1 MDDRISKRI
10 IIINGK
16 GTSGKDTFVNIVN
29 KYVPTENYSSINLIK
44 KVATQLGYNGGKT
57 MKDRKFLSD
66 MKVLATKYNDSP
78 YNDIIDKVLKF
89 IYCKQNKNQLLFI
102 HIREPKE
109 IQRLVDFC
117 KESNIKVNTL
127 LIKRENIESV
137 EYGNMADDNVYNYD
151 YDFVINNDGT
161 VDDLLNTAIW
171 YLCRILNVPVN
182 YQNNITKYVRMKNGK
197 LQEHV
202 DKF

>member
-1 MDDRISKRI
+1 MDDRITKRI
-10 IIINGK
+10 VIINGK
-16 GTSGKDTFVNIVN
+16 GKSGKDTFVDMCKDYVN
-29 KYVPTENYSSINLIK
+29 TENYSSIDLIK
-44 KVATQLGYNGGKT
+44 KVAKQLGYNGGKT
-57 MKDRKFLSD
+57 IKDRKFLSD
-66 MKVLATKYNDSP
+66 MKVLATEYNDSP
-78 YNDIIDKVLKF
+78 YNDIIDRVLKF

-117 KESNIKVNTL
+117 KESNIEVSTL

-161 VDDLLNTAIW
+161 LDDLLNTAIW
-171 YLCRILNVPVN
+171 YLRRILDIP
-182 YQNNITKYVRMKNGK
+182 I
-197 LQEHV
+197 E
-202 DKF
+202 FI

>member
-1 MDDRISKRI
+1 
-10 IIINGK
+10 
-16 GTSGKDTFVNIVN
+16 
-29 KYVPTENYSSINLIK
+29 
-44 KVATQLGYNGGKT
+44 
-57 MKDRKFLSD
+57 
-66 MKVLATKYNDSP
+66 MKVLATEYNDAP
-78 YNDIIDKVLKF
+78 YNDIIDRVLKF

-117 KESNIKVNTL
+117 KESNIEVSTL

-161 VDDLLNTAIW
+161 LDDLLNTAIW
-171 YLCRILNVPVN
+171 YLRRILDIP
-182 YQNNITKYVRMKNGK
+182 I
-197 LQEHV
+197 E
-202 DKF
+202 FI

>member
-1 MDDRISKRI
+1 MDDRTSKRI
-10 IIINGK
+10 VIINGK
-16 GTSGKDTFVNIVN
+16 GTSGKDTFVNIVSN
-29 KYVPTENYSSINLIK
+29 YVPTENYSSIDLIR
-44 KVATQLGYNGGKT
+44 KVATQLGYNGGKS

-66 MKVLATKYNDSP
+66 MKVLATEYNDSP

-89 IYCKQNKNQLLFI
+89 IYSKHNKNQLLFI

-117 KESNIKVNTL
+117 KERNIEVSTL
-127 LIKRENIESV
+127 LIKRENLESV

-161 VDDLLNTAIW
+161 LDDLLNTAIW
-171 YLCRILNVPVN
+171 YLRRILDIP
-182 YQNNITKYVRMKNGK
+182 I
-197 LQEHV
+197 E
-202 DKF
+202 FI

>member
-1 MDDRISKRI
+1 MDNLISKRI
-10 IIINGK
+10 VIINGK

-29 KYVPTENYSSINLIK
+29 KYVPTENYSSIDLIR

-66 MKVLATKYNDSP
+66 MKVLATEYNDAP
-78 YNDIIDKVLKF
+78 YNDIIDRVLKF

-117 KESNIKVNTL
+117 KESNIEVSTL

-161 VDDLLNTAIW
+161 LDDLLNTAIW
-171 YLCRILNVPVN
+171 YLRRILDIP
-182 YQNNITKYVRMKNGK
+182 I
-197 LQEHV
+197 E
-202 DKF
+202 FI

>member
-1 MDDRISKRI
+1 MDDRITKRI
-10 IIINGK
+10 VIINGK
-16 GTSGKDTFVNIVN
+16 GKSGKDTFVDMCKDYVN
-29 KYVPTENYSSINLIK
+29 TENYSSIDLIK

-66 MKVLATKYNDSP
+66 MKVLATEYNDSP

-109 IQRLVDFC
+109 IQRLVNFC
-117 KESNIKVNTL
+117 KESNIEVSTL

-137 EYGNMADDNVYNYD
+137 KYGNMADDDVYNYD

-161 VDDLLNTAIW
+161 LDDLLNTAIW
-171 YLCRILNVPVN
+171 YLRRILDIP
-182 YQNNITKYVRMKNGK
+182 I
-197 LQEHV
+197 E
-202 DKF
+202 FI

>member
-1 MDDRISKRI
+1 MDNRASKRI
-10 IIINGK
+10 VIINGK

-29 KYVPTENYSSINLIK
+29 NYVPTENYSSIDLIR

-57 MKDRKFLSD
+57 IKDRKFLSD
-66 MKVLATKYNDSP
+66 MKVLATEYNDAP
-78 YNDIIDKVLKF
+78 NNDIIDKVLKF

-117 KESNIKVNTL
+117 KESNIEVSTL
-127 LIKRENIESV
+127 LIKRENLESV

-161 VDDLLNTAIW
+161 LDDLLNTAIW
-171 YLCRILNVPVN
+171 YLRRILDIP
-182 YQNNITKYVRMKNGK
+182 I
-197 LQEHV
+197 E
-202 DKF
+202 FI